1 MIVTNRHYK
10 LLKLVKDKWEEGLG
24 LDKILDSLS
33 EEDIEYLTHL
43 EMTGLLTEEE
53 NAFELTQ
60 SGHLVLEAIDE
71 CKANLQQSDEAEQWS
86 DEFKI
91 IGSAVITMLEV
102 ARFAH
107 GEISEQPEIEEQLA
121 KRGLAK
127 DGKLLPVAE
136 SILEAYEI
144 STPKIFISV
153 PLAEKLRKTP
163 PGPGKK
169 SLLPFT
175 KEEIFQLE
183 AMRLLAF
190 SAPVG
195 NTYSLTGPGQQI
207 RAGLLKGAAFDFALT
222 DVELQALLN
231 PQEAGEVKERLMI
244 IGAMDNKNELLPAG
258 IHLREAASLLYE
270 GPITVN
276 PAVDIASYD
285 FKMLNLIDELWEKH
299 NDNPEIYPSYKNLKE
314 KFELICSKGCDHAYS
329 LYLLE
334 SCGLLSSDRTE
345 KGVLVY
351 DLTDLGKEVLADRKE
366 NDLAAITSKS
376 VIAITTTRME
386 HISPGDRWVE
396 EAEHYRTVGKGY
408 PTKSGRLFAKIASSI
423 DRMPVVDGMQRAVL
437 HMISF
442 KKGAFEQGILKKFKP
457 EEEKSVQ
464 RALGQLVA
472 NGLLDLLP
480 GGLYRIT
487 QPGERFKR
495 AMSVVPPG
503 AKFHVTPHM
512 LRVLAVAIKHTDDNN
527 RIDWK
532 AAERECLLDTEMFNE
547 TVNSL
552 RTFFYVKAEKITTAG
567 KLLLEGVELLKN
579 IKVKWQEIEI

>member
-10 LLKLVKDKWEEGLG
+10 LLKLVKEKWEEGLV
-24 LDKILDSLS
+24 LDKILDSLG
-33 EEDIEYLTHL
+33 EGDVEYLTHL
-43 EMTGLLTEEE
+43 EMAGLLEEDQ
-53 NAFELTQ
+53 NCFELTQ
-60 SGHLVLEAIDE
+60 SGHLLLEAIDE
-71 CKANLQQSDEAEQWS
+71 CIQNLKNSGRTEQWS
-86 DEFKI
+86 DDFKI

-102 ARFAH
+102 ARLAH
-107 GEISEQPEIEEQLA
+107 GEISEQPEIEEQLV
-121 KRGLAK
+121 KRGLAEN
-127 DGKLLPVAE
+127 GMLLPVAE

-144 STPKIFISV
+144 SEPKIFVSV

-163 PGPGKK
+163 PGPGRK

-207 RAGLLKGAAFDFALT
+207 RAGLLKGTAFDFALT
-222 DVELQALLN
+222 DAELRALLRFD
-231 PQEAGEVKERLMI
+231 EAGEIKERLMT
-244 IGAMDNKNELLPAG
+244 IGAVDSGNGLLPAG
-258 IHLREAASLLYE
+258 VHLKEAARLLYE

-276 PAVDIASYD
+276 PAVEINSNDLKVLDI
-285 FKMLNLIDELWEKH
+285 IDELWKKH
-299 NDNPEIYPSYKNLKE
+299 EENPEIYPTYKSIKE
-314 KFELICSKGCDHAYS
+314 RFELTCGKGGDQAYS

-334 SCGLLSSDRTE
+334 GCGLLRSDRTE

-351 DLTDLGKEVLADRKE
+351 ELTDLGREVLADRKE
-366 NDLAAITSKS
+366 NGLATVTSKA
-376 VIAITTTRME
+376 VMAITTTRME
-386 HISPGDRWVE
+386 HVSPGDRWVA
-396 EAEHYRTVGKGY
+396 EAENCGTVGKGY
-408 PTKSGRLFAKIASSI
+408 PTKSGRLFARIASSI

-437 HMISF
+437 HMVSF
-442 KKGAFEQGILKKFKP
+442 KKGAFEQSVLKKFKP
-457 EEEKSVQ
+457 EEEKAVK

-503 AKFHVTPHM
+503 ARFHVTPHM
-512 LRVLAVAIKHTDDNN
+512 IRVLAAALKNTEKN

-532 AAERECLLDTEMFNE
+532 ATERDCQLDPEMFNE
-547 TVNSL
+547 SVNML
-552 RTFFYVKAEKITTAG
+552 RTFFYVKAEKVTTAG
-567 KLLLEGVELLKN
+567 KLLIEGVELLKN
-579 IKVKWQEIEI
+579 IKVKWQEVEV